1 MAAGGQ
7 EAAGS
12 TVGSERSRTQ
22 SALQTEPLLHR
33 GSASSAAH
41 TRKNTAGTHRSF
53 RNLYPKQ
60 LQKRNKSQQYS
71 PGYRNLGYV
80 R

>member
-7 EAAGS
+7 EAARS
-12 TVGSERSRTQ
+12 AVGSERSRTQ

-41 TRKNTAGTHRSF
+41 THENTAGTQK
-53 RNLYPKQ
+53 L
-60 LQKRNKSQQYS
+60 LQKPTVFTRI
-71 PGYRNLGYV
+71 
-80 R
+80 